1 MPKKQFAIECDG
13 QRQLELSWRSFW
25 KNFTIYLD
33 GAPIGTLSPKE
44 LRSGGTYSLPGG
56 STLNVRLK
64 QSLFSADLQVL
75 QDERPL
81 PGTATH
87 PTQRIKQAYT
97 IIFVIGLFNLLLGI
111 AGIFVETE
119 LMSLFSAGWGT
130 AVFGS
135 FLLIL
140 GFLVK
145 QNQSQPALITAIVMY
160 LADSLLGIA
169 AIISVGGTPGIAS
182 IIVRILFIIGMTQG
196 VNAIKEI
203 KLNERRLE
211 TRD

>member
-64 QSLFSADLQVL
+64 QSLFTADLQIL

-81 PGTATH
+81 TGSATH
-87 PTQRIKQAYT
+87 PTQRIKQANT
-97 IIFVIGLFNLLLGI
+97 IIFIIGGFNLLLGV

-130 AVFGS
+130 AVFGI
-135 FLLIL
+135 LLLVL

-145 QNQSQPALITAIVMY
+145 QYQSQPALITAIILY

-169 AIISVGGTPGIAS
+169 AIISAGGTPGIAS
-182 IIVRILFIIGMTQG
+182 IIIRILFITGMSQG
-196 VNAIKEI
+196 VNAINEI
-203 KLNERRLE
+203 KLTRRLE
-211 TRD
+211 AED